1 MTWSGRQM
9 MGNARA
15 ITGQGRSL
23 APRPLTGQA
32 LLVPYGEASG
42 SERLLMRLMS
52 GNRKVTFYGAS
63 ASLRPLIETRKKYE
77 NGNLDECRRWGSKC
91 RFAFA

>member
-15 ITGQGRSL
+15 ITGQDRSL

-32 LLVPYGEASG
+32 LLVPYGEACG
-42 SERLLMRLMS
+42 F
-52 GNRKVTFYGAS
+52 GAVINAVNVRKPQSHVLWSIG
-63 ASLRPLIETRKKYE
+63 LVK
-77 NGNLDECRRWGSKC
+77 
-91 RFAFA
+91 AFN